1 VVGGTVVTGA
11 GGTVVTGGAV
21 FGVVV
26 GVVTDVQARVQVTE
40 PSPCPN
46 AVAGLM
52 MLTAA
57 VMANVKNVFFMSR
70 FFFLVCVN
78 TRKGLFH
85 TVAACQAGATRVK
98 RP

>member
-1 VVGGTVVTGA
+1 MVTGAGGVVVTGVGAPVVGGTVVTGA

-21 FGVVV
+21 FGGVV

-57 VMANVKNVFFMSR
+57 VMTNVKNVFFMSK
-70 FFFLVCVN
+70 FSFSFV
-78 TRKGLFH
+78 
-85 TVAACQAGATRVK
+85 
-98 RP
+98 